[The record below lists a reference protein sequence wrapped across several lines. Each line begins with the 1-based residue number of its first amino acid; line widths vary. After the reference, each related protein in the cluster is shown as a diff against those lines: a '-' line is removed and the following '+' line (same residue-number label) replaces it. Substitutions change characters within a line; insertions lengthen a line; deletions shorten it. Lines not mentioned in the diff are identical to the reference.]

1 MKEKFINAIKSLD
14 KKSILISLGI
24 AIFCIILDQFTKY
37 IIETKMTLHQS
48 IPVIEGFFSITSHR
62 NTGAAWGMM
71 SGKQT
76 LFIILTAVML
86 IGIVFLYVKAPED
99 KKFTPLRITMAVLAG
114 GAIGNFIDRVSKG
127 YVDDFIDFHLIN
139 FPVFN
144 FADICVCISM
154 FVLVFLIIFKYKD
167 DDLNFLK
174 FKKNNKEQERDS
186 DKTT

>member
-1 MKEKFINAIKSLD
+1 MK
-14 KKSILISLGI
+14 KKLSYLYGILL
-24 AIFCIILDQFTKY
+24 ATLLVIIDQVTKY
-37 IIETKMTLHQS
+37 FARTCLTYDNTFD
-48 IPVIEGFFSITSHR
+48 VIKKVLRFNYVK

-167 DDLNFLK
+167 DDFNFLK

>member
-1 MKEKFINAIKSLD
+1 MK
-14 KKSILISLGI
+14 KKLSYLYGILLATLLVVI
-24 AIFCIILDQFTKY
+24 DQVTKY
-37 IIETKMTLHQS
+37 LARTCLTDDKTFD
-48 IPVIEGFFSITSHR
+48 VIKKVLRFNYVK

-86 IGIVFLYVKAPED
+86 IGIMFLYVKAPED

-167 DDLNFLK
+167 DDFNFLK

>member
-1 MKEKFINAIKSLD
+1 MK
-14 KKSILISLGI
+14 KKLSYLYGILLAKLLVVIDHG
-24 AIFCIILDQFTKY
+24 TKY
-37 IIETKMTLHQS
+37 FARTCLTDDKTFD
-48 IPVIEGFFSITSHR
+48 VIKKVLRFNYVK

>member
-1 MKEKFINAIKSLD
+1 MK
-14 KKSILISLGI
+14 KKLSYLYGILLATLLVVI
-24 AIFCIILDQFTKY
+24 DQVTKY
-37 IIETKMTLHQS
+37 FARTCLTDDKTFD
-48 IPVIEGFFSITSHR
+48 VIKKVLRFNYVK

-167 DDLNFLK
+167 DDFNFLK

>member
-1 MKEKFINAIKSLD
+1 MK
-14 KKSILISLGI
+14 KKLSYLYGILLATLLVVI
-24 AIFCIILDQFTKY
+24 DQVTKY
-37 IIETKMTLHQS
+37 FARICLTDDKTFD
-48 IPVIEGFFSITSHR
+48 VIKKVLRFNYVK

-114 GAIGNFIDRVSKG
+114 GAIGNFFDRVSKG